1 MLKKNSYLSF
11 INGEWIEGSSNISI
25 KNPCTGESLGFL
37 SDVGESGAVKAIEA
51 ANNAFELWRETTAE
65 ERSFLLKKWFN
76 LIMKNKNVIAE
87 TISKESGKPLK
98 ESLVE
103 VTYGASFIE
112 WFAEQATRSSGK
124 ILQSPE
130 KNKQLMVIKQP
141 IGVVSAIT
149 PWNFPMAMATRKTGA
164 ALAAGCT
171 VVLKPSELTPITALK
186 LAKLS
191 IDAGIP
197 KGVFNVV
204 NGRPQPIGKVMSN
217 HKFVRKITFTG
228 STRVGKYLMKEA
240 SKSVKSISLELGGN
254 APFIVL
260 DDADIDDAV
269 NGLVDSKFRNA
280 GQTCIS
286 ANRIFLHKSI
296 HDNFIKKLKEKILSF
311 NIGNGLKN
319 SDIGPLISKKAIEKI
334 ELNVSDAIKKGAKI
348 LLGGK
353 RHRAGEL
360 FYEPSIITNV
370 KKNMKV
376 FKEENFGPIVPI
388 INFTSID
395 EVIDLAN
402 NTEYGLAAYF
412 FTKNSKNLWKLSS
425 KLEYGMFGVN
435 TGKISTYLN
444 PFGGLKESGLGRE
457 GSEEGLE
464 PFLEKKFISWRMS

>member
-1 MLKKNSYLSF
+1 MN
-11 INGEWIEGSSNISI
+11 
-25 KNPCTGESLGFL
+25 
-37 SDVGESGAVKAIEA
+37 
-51 ANNAFELWRETTAE
+51 
-65 ERSFLLKKWFN
+65 
-76 LIMKNKNVIAE
+76 
-87 TISKESGKPLK
+87 
-98 ESLVE
+98 
-103 VTYGASFIE
+103 
-112 WFAEQATRSSGK
+112 
-124 ILQSPE
+124 
-130 KNKQLMVIKQP
+130 
-141 IGVVSAIT
+141 
-149 PWNFPMAMATRKTGA
+149 
-164 ALAAGCT
+164 
-171 VVLKPSELTPITALK
+171 
-186 LAKLS
+186 
-191 IDAGIP
+191 
-197 KGVFNVV
+197 
-204 NGRPQPIGKVMSN
+204 
-217 HKFVRKITFTG
+217 
-228 STRVGKYLMKEA
+228 EA

-260 DDADIDDAV
+260 DDANIDDAV

-296 HDNFIKKLKEKILSF
+296 HESFIKKLKEKIVSF
-311 NIGNGLKN
+311 KIGNGLKN
-319 SDIGPLISKKAIEKI
+319 PDIGPLISKKAIEKI

-353 RHRAGEL
+353 RHRAGKL
-360 FYEPSIITNV
+360 FYEPSIIINV

-376 FKEENFGPIVPI
+376 FREENFGPIVPI

-464 PFLEKKFISWRMS
+464 PFLEKKFISWSMS

>member
-11 INGEWIEGSSNISI
+11 INGEWIEGHSNIPI

-76 LIMKNKNVIAE
+76 LIIKNKNIIAE
-87 TISKESGKPLK
+87 TITKESGKPLK

-130 KNKQLMVIKQP
+130 KNKKLMVIKQP

-186 LAKLS
+186 LAELS

-204 NGRPQPIGKVMSN
+204 NGRPQPLGKVMSN

-311 NIGNGLKN
+311 KIGNGLN
-319 SDIGPLISKKAIEKI
+319 NPDIGPLISKKAIEKI

-353 RHRAGEL
+353 RHKAGKL

-370 KKNMKV
+370 KKNMKI
-376 FKEENFGPIVPI
+376 FREENFGPIVPI

-425 KLEYGMFGVN
+425 KLEFGMFGVN

-464 PFLEKKFISWRMS
+464 PFLEKKFISWSIS